1 MVVLPKVTVVLLQEI
16 EDLPQE
22 RAVLVL
28 RIETLP
34 LVKEVLLVEN
44 VVFHSLFF
52 GGLSPGFR
60 GPFHLGVPALGRQG
74 FAEGGGRGS
83 PAEAGPSQS
92 HGRLL
97 PLNGRV
103 SHGGGGH
110 SPEDG
115 GLAHGDGSFPP
126 GYGGASHCQGS
137 LALGDA
143 SVAHRSRGGQ
153 PEPVPGSRLLTCKL
167 RSLFPVARRPG
178 FKYSTTFVC
187 VDTAHGCFSEAC
199 AEGTS
204 RKFKL
209 FTFVK
214 FSVKTLLEKYTAE
227 PIDDSS
233 EEFINFAAILEHILS
248 HRFKGSGS
256 WFSSD
261 GQRSFWEYIRLAC
274 GKVQNNCIASIENI
288 ENISTS
294 RAKARISGR
303 AWIRVALMEKRLSE
317 YVSTALRDTRT
328 TRRFYD
334 DGAIMLREEATVLTG
349 MLIGLSAIDFSF
361 CLKGETL
368 DGKSPAV
375 IDYTPYLKFTQ
386 SYDYLSDEEDRR
398 SVDSSNSEESVPE
411 HPYIPLVTDEE
422 SWSNKCRKM
431 EQRFKIVYAQKGYLE
446 ELVRLRES
454 QLKNVETEN
463 KRLRAKVEELT
474 VQGQQEKKE
483 LEAIVLELQA
493 QLSALMPCD
502 SSHLVKDLSIPLVNQ
517 WSTITNNQGDVKL
530 FRRRSFHSL
539 EQLSAEVS
547 LNSDSQ
553 KTEGRQNGD
562 AAWTTAGR
570 HKHHRSS
577 YMSMFLSVGLL
588 FPPPTLKFGKDNT
601 PSMLGLCGSLASL
614 PSSKSLASL
623 KSSECLVNISAE
635 PSPALSPS

>member
-1 MVVLPKVTVVLLQEI
+1 MESGCMHTAMAMGLTSKKASTRSVGVERKNLITVC
-16 EDLPQE
+16 
-22 RAVLVL
+22 R
-28 RIETLP
+28 
-34 LVKEVLLVEN
+34 
-44 VVFHSLFF
+44 
-52 GGLSPGFR
+52 
-60 GPFHLGVPALGRQG
+60 
-74 FAEGGGRGS
+74 
-83 PAEAGPSQS
+83 
-92 HGRLL
+92 
-97 PLNGRV
+97 
-103 SHGGGGH
+103 
-110 SPEDG
+110 
-115 GLAHGDGSFPP
+115 
-126 GYGGASHCQGS
+126 
-137 LALGDA
+137 
-143 SVAHRSRGGQ
+143 
-153 PEPVPGSRLLTCKL
+153 
-167 RSLFPVARRPG
+167 
-178 FKYSTTFVC
+178 
-187 VDTAHGCFSEAC
+187 
-199 AEGTS
+199 
-204 RKFKL
+204 
-209 FTFVK
+209 

-233 EEFINFAAILEHILS
+233 EEFVNFAAILEHILS

-274 GKVQNNCIASIENI
+274 SKVQNNCIASIENI

-294 RAKARISGR
+294 RAKGR

-317 YVSTALRDTRT
+317 YVATALRDTRT

-361 CLKGETL
+361 CLKGEVL

-463 KRLRAKVEELT
+463 KRLRSRVEELT
-474 VQGQQEKKE
+474 VQSQQEKKE
-483 LEAIVLELQA
+483 LEAVVLELQA
-493 QLSALMPCD
+493 QLSALIPCD

-517 WSTITNNQGDVKL
+517 WSTIKDSQGDVKL

-539 EQLSAEVS
+539 ELSAEVS
-547 LNSDSQ
+547 LNSESQ
-553 KTEGRQNGD
+553 KTDGRQNGD
-562 AAWTTAGR
+562 AAW
-570 HKHHRSS
+570 SS
-577 YMSMFLSVGLL
+577 A
-588 FPPPTLKFGKDNT
+588 GKDCT

-623 KSSECLVNISAE
+623 KSSECLVNISTE

>member
-1 MVVLPKVTVVLLQEI
+1 MESGCIQTAMAMGLTSKKASARSVGVERKNLITVC
-16 EDLPQE
+16 
-22 RAVLVL
+22 R
-28 RIETLP
+28 
-34 LVKEVLLVEN
+34 
-44 VVFHSLFF
+44 
-52 GGLSPGFR
+52 
-60 GPFHLGVPALGRQG
+60 
-74 FAEGGGRGS
+74 
-83 PAEAGPSQS
+83 
-92 HGRLL
+92 
-97 PLNGRV
+97 
-103 SHGGGGH
+103 
-110 SPEDG
+110 
-115 GLAHGDGSFPP
+115 
-126 GYGGASHCQGS
+126 
-137 LALGDA
+137 
-143 SVAHRSRGGQ
+143 
-153 PEPVPGSRLLTCKL
+153 
-167 RSLFPVARRPG
+167 
-178 FKYSTTFVC
+178 
-187 VDTAHGCFSEAC
+187 
-199 AEGTS
+199 
-204 RKFKL
+204 
-209 FTFVK
+209 
-214 FSVKTLLEKYTAE
+214 FSVKTLLEKYTTE
-227 PIDDSS
+227 PIDDSC

-248 HRFKGSGS
+248 HRFKGNTAGSGS

-274 GKVQNNCIASIENI
+274 SKVQNNCIASIENI

-294 RAKARISGR
+294 GAKGR

-463 KRLRAKVEELT
+463 KCLRTKVEELT

-502 SSHLVKDLSIPLVNQ
+502 SSHLAKDFSIPLVNQ
-517 WSTITNNQGDVKL
+517 WSTITTEQGDVKL
-530 FRRRSFHSL
+530 FRRSFHSL
-539 EQLSAEVS
+539 EQLSGEVTLS
-547 LNSDSQ
+547 SDCQ
-553 KTEGRQNGD
+553 KIDGRQNGE
-562 AAWTTAGR
+562 AVWTA
-570 HKHHRSS
+570 
-577 YMSMFLSVGLL
+577 
-588 FPPPTLKFGKDNT
+588 PGKEDT

-623 KSSECLVNISAE
+623 KSSECLVSISTE

>member
-1 MVVLPKVTVVLLQEI
+1 MGTDPEEAPGPPLDGVGLHSHSNGYGSDIEKGVCSERRFGAEKPHHCLQVPRDVVLLPLVMEEPPMAILDFPLFMVVLPRVK
-16 EDLPQE
+16 
-22 RAVLVL
+22 AVFPSVKLVL
-28 RIETLP
+28 PIEERFVFLTQIRGRVLGLTRCKASHTHAARPALP
-34 LVKEVLLVEN
+34 L
-44 VVFHSLFF
+44 
-52 GGLSPGFR
+52 GGNSNISYCPEQTRMLS
-60 GPFHLGVPALGRQG
+60 V
-74 FAEGGGRGS
+74 
-83 PAEAGPSQS
+83 
-92 HGRLL
+92 
-97 PLNGRV
+97 
-103 SHGGGGH
+103 
-110 SPEDG
+110 D
-115 GLAHGDGSFPP
+115 
-126 GYGGASHCQGS
+126 
-137 LALGDA
+137 
-143 SVAHRSRGGQ
+143 
-153 PEPVPGSRLLTCKL
+153 
-167 RSLFPVARRPG
+167 
-178 FKYSTTFVC
+178 STTPYDRRGLWKATYHPC
-187 VDTAHGCFSEAC
+187 VPVNGQ
-199 AEGTS
+199 
-204 RKFKL
+204 RQP
-209 FTFVK
+209 

-294 RAKARISGR
+294 RAKARTLYAELCVYVCGLLQDR
-303 AWIRVALMEKRLSE
+303 AAQKAICSYSLLMLS
-317 YVSTALRDTRT
+317 YRGGHGFG
-328 TRRFYD
+328 RFYD
-334 DGAIMLREEATVLTG
+334 DGAIMLREEAQVLTG

-368 DGKSPAV
+368 DGKSSAV

-386 SYDYLSDEEDRR
+386 SYDYLSDEDDRH

-463 KRLRAKVEELT
+463 KHLRANVEELT
-474 VQGQQEKKE
+474 VQSQQEKKE
-483 LEAIVLELQA
+483 LEAVVLELQA
-493 QLSALMPCD
+493 QLTALMPCD
-502 SSHLVKDLSIPLVNQ
+502 TSHLAKDLSIPLVNQ
-517 WSTITNNQGDVKL
+517 WSTIPNNHGDVKL

-539 EQLSAEVS
+539 ELLSAEMS

-553 KTEGRQNGD
+553 RNDGRQNGD
-562 AAWTTAGR
+562 AAWTSA
-570 HKHHRSS
+570 
-577 YMSMFLSVGLL
+577 
-588 FPPPTLKFGKDNT
+588 GKDNT

-623 KSSECLVNISAE
+623 KSSECLVNISTE
-635 PSPALSPS
+635 PSPALTPS

>member
-1 MVVLPKVTVVLLQEI
+1 MESGCIHTAMAMGLTSKKASARSVGVERKNLITVC
-16 EDLPQE
+16 
-22 RAVLVL
+22 R
-28 RIETLP
+28 
-34 LVKEVLLVEN
+34 
-44 VVFHSLFF
+44 
-52 GGLSPGFR
+52 
-60 GPFHLGVPALGRQG
+60 
-74 FAEGGGRGS
+74 
-83 PAEAGPSQS
+83 
-92 HGRLL
+92 
-97 PLNGRV
+97 
-103 SHGGGGH
+103 
-110 SPEDG
+110 
-115 GLAHGDGSFPP
+115 
-126 GYGGASHCQGS
+126 
-137 LALGDA
+137 
-143 SVAHRSRGGQ
+143 
-153 PEPVPGSRLLTCKL
+153 
-167 RSLFPVARRPG
+167 
-178 FKYSTTFVC
+178 
-187 VDTAHGCFSEAC
+187 
-199 AEGTS
+199 
-204 RKFKL
+204 
-209 FTFVK
+209 

-261 GQRSFWEYIRLAC
+261 GQRSFWEYIRVAC
-274 GKVQNNCIASIENI
+274 SKVQNNCVASIENI

-294 RAKARISGR
+294 RAKGR

-368 DGKSPAV
+368 DGKSSAV

-398 SVDSSNSEESVPE
+398 SVDSSNSEESVPD

-454 QLKNVETEN
+454 QLKNVEMEN
-463 KRLRAKVEELT
+463 KHLRAKVEELM
-474 VQGQQEKKE
+474 VQNQQEKKE
-483 LEAIVLELQA
+483 LEAVVLELQVVTLHVRTVCDFEIVF
-493 QLSALMPCD
+493 LSSLRLEEGVALTPVFVHFLPRRCFCP
-502 SSHLVKDLSIPLVNQ
+502 S
-517 WSTITNNQGDVKL
+517 
-530 FRRRSFHSL
+530 RRSFHSL
-539 EQLSAEVS
+539 EQLSADVS

-553 KTEGRQNGD
+553 RTDGRLNGD
-562 AAWTTAGR
+562 AGWTSA
-570 HKHHRSS
+570 
-577 YMSMFLSVGLL
+577 
-588 FPPPTLKFGKDNT
+588 GKDDT

-614 PSSKSLASL
+614 PSSRSLASL
-623 KSSECLVNISAE
+623 KSSECLVNISTE

>member
-1 MVVLPKVTVVLLQEI
+1 MLLCVSLPLMRVALITDTDLVPWVKVRVLRELVFSPRVTEVLPTATLVLPKVTVVLLQEI
-16 EDLPQE
+16 EELPQE
-22 RAVLVL
+22 MAYLVL

-34 LVKEVLLVEN
+34 LVFLRLDIKALRKEVVVVPRLKLARPRAT
-44 VVFHSLFF
+44 VVFCLWMVE
-52 GGLSPGFR
+52 SPMEVVVTPLKMEELPKATVVF
-60 GPFHLGVPALGRQG
+60 PLAMEVVPTARAVLPSVMLVLPI
-74 FAEGGGRGS
+74 EE
-83 PAEAGPSQS
+83 AEAVCPS
-92 HGRLL
+92 
-97 PLNGRV
+97 P
-103 SHGGGGH
+103 
-110 SPEDG
+110 
-115 GLAHGDGSFPP
+115 
-126 GYGGASHCQGS
+126 
-137 LALGDA
+137 
-143 SVAHRSRGGQ
+143 
-153 PEPVPGSRLLTCKL
+153 
-167 RSLFPVARRPG
+167 
-178 FKYSTTFVC
+178 
-187 VDTAHGCFSEAC
+187 
-199 AEGTS
+199 
-204 RKFKL
+204 
-209 FTFVK
+209 

-294 RAKARISGR
+294 RAKGR

-334 DGAIMLREEATVLTG
+334 DGAIMLREEAQVLTG

-368 DGKSPAV
+368 DGKSSAV

-386 SYDYLSDEEDRR
+386 SYDYLSDEDDRH

-463 KRLRAKVEELT
+463 KRLRANVEELT
-474 VQGQQEKKE
+474 VQSQQEKKE
-483 LEAIVLELQA
+483 LEAVVLELQA

-502 SSHLVKDLSIPLVNQ
+502 TSHLAKDLSIPLVNQ
-517 WSTITNNQGDVKL
+517 WSTIPNNHGDVKL

-539 EQLSAEVS
+539 ELLSAEVS

-553 KTEGRQNGD
+553 RNDGRQNGD
-562 AAWTTAGR
+562 AAWTSA
-570 HKHHRSS
+570 
-577 YMSMFLSVGLL
+577 
-588 FPPPTLKFGKDNT
+588 GKDNT

-623 KSSECLVNISAE
+623 KSSECLVNISTE